1 MKSSYD
7 ATTGSR
13 QLELFNGERESVVLW
28 VVDQET
34 AKNIFLYA
42 PGLVTRMNQGACVAN
57 YNFTFVNASRLRV
70 FNAVGL
76 NVVDDGAPITIHVN
90 GTKRTNII
98 GWTRTQVNFFVQFIQ
113 SVDGFFSD
121 CQFVLVEIDDGLVMM
136 VKSMLH
142 FMLWVLVVFQA
153 PRLGR
158 VFSAV
163 WNFNIFWLY
172 TIRKRSFVSAG
183 LRITENPDDHK
194 RGNDLW

>member
-42 PGLVTRMNQGACVAN
+42 PGLVTRRNQGACVAN

-121 CQFVLVEIDDGLVMM
+121 CQFVLVEIDGGLVMM
-136 VKSMLH
+136 FKSMLH
-142 FMLWVLVVFQA
+142 FVLWVLVVFQA
-153 PRLGR
+153 P
-158 VFSAV
+158 
-163 WNFNIFWLY
+163 
-172 TIRKRSFVSAG
+172 G
-183 LRITENPDDHK
+183 LVAQCGISTYFGSTP
-194 RGNDLW
+194 

>member
-42 PGLVTRMNQGACVAN
+42 PGLVTRRNQGACVAN

-76 NVVDDGAPITIHVN
+76 NVVDDGAPITTHVN

-98 GWTRTQVNFFVQFIQ
+98 G
-113 SVDGFFSD
+113 
-121 CQFVLVEIDDGLVMM
+121 
-136 VKSMLH
+136 
-142 FMLWVLVVFQA
+142 
-153 PRLGR
+153 
-158 VFSAV
+158 
-163 WNFNIFWLY
+163 
-172 TIRKRSFVSAG
+172 
-183 LRITENPDDHK
+183 
-194 RGNDLW
+194 